1 MRNYDAKMPQW
12 RISQAARLLAVSDDT
27 IRRWIDTGRLE
38 TVDDPD
44 GPTQVDGASLAA
56 LAEQIAAAPAGAHP
70 VAESARNRLTG
81 VVTRVTK
88 DGVMAQVDLQCGPFR
103 VVSLMSAEAATE
115 LELEPG
121 ALAVAGIKAT
131 NVVLEV
137 PE

>member
-1 MRNYDAKMPQW
+1 MPQW
-12 RISQAARLLAVSDDT
+12 RISQAAQLLAVSDDT
-27 IRRWIDTGRLE
+27 IRRWIDSGRLTTADE
-38 TVDDPD
+38 P
-44 GPTQVDGASLAA
+44 GSPIRVDGASLAT
-56 LAEQIAAAPAGAHP
+56 LAEEIAAAPSGAHP